1 LKIVLLGTLFSII
14 QPVWPVEQPGLYFL
28 SVCQV
33 MVCDVLLCGHTGL
46 ARESHT
52 LDQYDPE
59 LACGQAKL
67 HKGKPN
73 TASETGSN
81 DKRE

>member
-1 LKIVLLGTLFSII
+1 
-14 QPVWPVEQPGLYFL
+14 
-28 SVCQV
+28 